1 MNSDDDDAVCVCV
14 VVVAADGCI
23 QYTFNYVS
31 WCMSVLFAYVCMLT
45 AVPCCCTWWIKN
57 LHLITEDDTWMWS
70 LKMMIIEEDDHW
82 WWWSL
87 ILMMIIDD
95 WTCRALASCVQVM
108 FREQSYCL
116 RDTEKETKTEE
127 RNVCENKGNKRPQ
140 KGGIDDG
147 SEMFSMQKE
156 LNSVTPSVGVARLS
170 LPARD
175 NTQAAHR
182 LAITPDNSWLVVA
195 TSAGSLQVWD
205 ISNGAGSLLHT
216 VYPDGPGE
224 FLMGAVPAYLL

>member
-1 MNSDDDDAVCVCV
+1 
-14 VVVAADGCI
+14 
-23 QYTFNYVS
+23 
-31 WCMSVLFAYVCMLT
+31 
-45 AVPCCCTWWIKN
+45 
-57 LHLITEDDTWMWS
+57 
-70 LKMMIIEEDDHW
+70 
-82 WWWSL
+82 
-87 ILMMIIDD
+87 
-95 WTCRALASCVQVM
+95 M
-108 FREQSYCL
+108 FREQSCCL

-127 RNVCENKGNKRPQ
+127 RNGCENKGNKRPQ

-175 NTQAAHR
+175 NAQAAHR
-182 LAITPDNSWLVVA
+182 LAITPDNSRLVVA

-205 ISNGAGSLLHT
+205 ISGGAGSLLHT

-224 FLMGAVPAYLL
+224 FLMGAMPAYLFIYFYTSLHKNQ